1 MEDGEILQPILLV
14 FKADGFKLPVFWLP
28 VEIVH
33 GVAGVTGNLV
43 QALTSAHR
51 LFYSILIVHDFVIY
65 KVMKNIYINKY
76 IILR

>member
-14 FKADGFKLPVFWLP
+14 FKAYGFALP

-43 QALTSAHR
+43 QALTSAHC
-51 LFYSILIVHDFVIY
+51 LFYGILIVHDFIIY
-65 KVMKNIYINKY
+65 EVMKNIYINKY
-76 IILR
+76 IISR